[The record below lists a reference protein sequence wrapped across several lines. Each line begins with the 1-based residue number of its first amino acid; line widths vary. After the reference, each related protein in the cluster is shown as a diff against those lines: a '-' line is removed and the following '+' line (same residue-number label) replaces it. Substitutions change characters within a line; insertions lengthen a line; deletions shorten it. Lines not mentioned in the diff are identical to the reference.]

1 MLATASTLSLSYAA
15 PAAPAGASLRHARP
29 AAAPPLMETKADLEA
44 LAKDLNPAVG
54 FWDPLALSDYS
65 FWGTSQEATIGFL
78 REAEIKHGRIAM
90 AGFVGY
96 IVHSND
102 IRWTF
107 DKVASSVPTGLPAPA
122 VWDAIPDIAKWQIIL
137 FVGVMES
144 WRENKVVLEAE
155 GQKHYMSG
163 GKPGYFPSFDL
174 LPHPVPFPL
183 FDPFGISK
191 RATEEKKAKGRLAEI
206 NNGRLAMIGLFGFL
220 SEATVPG
227 SVPFLKGVVPA
238 YTGEVMA
245 PFTQN
250 IFTAPTAL

>member
-102 IRWTF
+102 IRWPWKMPG
-107 DKVASSVPTGLPAPA
+107 DVPTGLSPQAL
-122 VWDAIPDIAKWQIIL
+122 WDAISEAAKWQIIL
-137 FVGVMES
+137 FV
-144 WRENKVVLEAE
+144 
-155 GQKHYMSG
+155 
-163 GKPGYFPSFDL
+163 
-174 LPHPVPFPL
+174 
-183 FDPFGISK
+183 
-191 RATEEKKAKGRLAEI
+191 
-206 NNGRLAMIGLFGFL
+206 
-220 SEATVPG
+220 
-227 SVPFLKGVVPA
+227 
-238 YTGEVMA
+238 
-245 PFTQN
+245 
-250 IFTAPTAL
+250 